1 MVSVVMFFFV
11 KIETVGTLEAK
22 THLSSLLDK
31 VQKGD
36 VILIT
41 KHGKVIAELK
51 GVNEEKKTP
60 KAGFAK
66 DFFGKTSSDFND
78 PLEDFAEYMS

>member
-1 MVSVVMFFFV
+1 MKV
-11 KIETVGTLEAK
+11 ETVGTLEAK

-31 VQKGD
+31 VQKGE
-36 VILIT
+36 VIRIT

-51 GVNEEKKTP
+51 GVSDEKKTP

-66 DFFGKTSSDFND
+66 EFFGETSADFDD
-78 PLEDFAEYMS
+78 PIEDFAEYMS